1 MTSKNLFFRRMK
13 QDLEQRI
20 WLPVVFFILGFLIME
35 MPLISTLH
43 NWKDRLD
50 YVSRAREYLLDNFF
64 APNVVFIAVA
74 VCVAVVSAISGF
86 AYIHSAKKLDL
97 YHSLPVKR
105 QTLFAQQYVYGVIYY
120 LVPHLLHILICMVI
134 CITNGVFSAEVLIS
148 ILWMIPIQ
156 LLIYLVS
163 YSTVV
168 LAVCLTGNVVIS
180 ILGSAILLFYSM
192 IVNWLKS
199 GSMNYFFE
207 TYYGI
212 DNEFMIPAFSPVH
225 MIYNMV
231 MDMVSNFDIRL
242 VYGEYWLHY
251 VKLLV
256 AAAIYTGLALFLYCK
271 RPTEVAGNTMAF
283 RITEPVIKAMVVI
296 PVSIVAGFFIDS
308 MFGSGDSFTWF
319 VVGAVFGF
327 LLACPLMEVIFRKDV
342 KAIFKHPLQIV
353 FNGVCVVGLLA
364 ILHFDLLGYD
374 SYVPDEDKVES
385 YAVDFMAIPSVHS
398 TDGRISY
405 SYSLEQMEITDNE
418 GTRKLLEHAAE
429 VTRPL
434 RRGEWDE
441 AVETG
446 EWVTS
451 GVEVVYKLK
460 NGKQIY
466 RSYVINLA
474 DEEVLEW
481 VNDTYCDMEHRLAI
495 YPVLQDGAE
504 ERYVGVRVE
513 STFGDSQAYLSEAEM
528 KALVEAYRFDLMS
541 LQVDDLR
548 KEYPVAELTFLVDA
562 EEEAEEEKTMQVV
575 AETMEYYSG
584 SGEYGKQYYQEYG
597 YRIYPFFTRT
607 IELLESFGVEIKDV
621 IPVEDIS
628 SITVTDY
635 TREVYDNDGYMS
647 KVVEVVY
654 TNEEGQSKQME
665 EMLPCLRQGS
675 FSRSFA
681 IISDSEE
688 NIDVRIRYRTE
699 DNPDNHVYC
708 AFKKGEM
715 PDFVKQD
722 LDAMYETAQIT
733 E

>member
-1 MTSKNLFFRRMK
+1 MTSKNLFFKRMK
-13 QDLEQRI
+13 QDFEQRI
-20 WLPVVFFILGFLIME
+20 WLPVIFFILGFLTME

-43 NWKDRLD
+43 NWKGRLD
-50 YVSRAREYLLDNFF
+50 YLSRAREYLLDNFF
-64 APNVVFIAVA
+64 APNVAFIAIA

-134 CITNGVFSAEVLIS
+134 CITNGVFSAEVLVS

-156 LLIYLVS
+156 LLVYLVS

-180 ILGSAILLFYSM
+180 ILGSVILLFYSL

-199 GSMNYFFE
+199 ASMNYFFE

-212 DNEFMIPAFSPVH
+212 DNEFIIPAFSPVH

-231 MDMVSNFDIRL
+231 MDMVSNFDIQL
-242 VYGEYWLHY
+242 VYGEYWVHY
-251 VKLLV
+251 VKLLI

-283 RITEPVIKAMVVI
+283 RISESVIKTMVVI
-296 PVSIVAGFFIDS
+296 PISIVAGFFIDS

-342 KAIFKHPLQIV
+342 KAIFQHPLQIA
-353 FNGVCVVGLLA
+353 FNGVCVVGLVV
-364 ILHFDLLGYD
+364 ILQFDLLGYD
-374 SYVPDEDKVES
+374 TYVPDADKVES
-385 YAVDFMAIPSVHS
+385 YAIGFSAIPTVHS
-398 TDGRISY
+398 SDGEIGY
-405 SYSLEQMEITDNE
+405 SYRLEEMEIRDNE
-418 GTRKLLEHAAE
+418 SACKLLEHAAE
-429 VTRPL
+429 VTRPM
-434 RRGEWDE
+434 RKGELTE
-441 AVETG
+441 AVEAGDWAT
-446 EWVTS
+446 T

-466 RSYVINLA
+466 RSYVINMA
-474 DEEVLEW
+474 DEEVLGW
-481 VNDTYCDMEHRLAI
+481 VNDTYCDMEHRLAV

-504 ERYVGVRVE
+504 ERYVGLQVE
-513 STFGDSQAYLSEAEM
+513 STFGDSQAYLSDAEM
-528 KALVEAYRFDLMS
+528 KAFVEAYRFDLMS
-541 LQVDDLR
+541 LQLDDLR
-548 KEYPVAELTFLVDA
+548 EEYPVAELTFLVDA
-562 EEEAEEEKTMQVV
+562 EGNSEEEKATQVV
-575 AETMEYYSG
+575 AETVEYYYG
-584 SGEYGKQYYQEYG
+584 NGEFGKDYYQEYG

-607 IELLESFGVEIKDV
+607 IELLESFGVEIKNV
-621 IPVEDIS
+621 IPAEDILS
-628 SITVTDY
+628 MTVTDY
-635 TREVYDNDGYMS
+635 TREVYDNDGYMT
-647 KVVEVVY
+647 KVAEVVY
-654 TNEEGQSKQME
+654 TNETDHTKQIE
-665 EMLPCLRQGS
+665 EILPCLLQGGYY
-675 FSRSFA
+675 RSFA
-681 IISDSEE
+681 IESGSEE
-688 NIDVRIRYRTE
+688 NIDVSIRYLSE
-699 DNPDNHVYC
+699 YGFENHVYC
-708 AFKKGEM
+708 EFKKGEM

-722 LDAMYETAQIT
+722 LDAMYEAAQIT